1 MSKLPVAFLD
11 LFAILF
17 INFLLL
23 WILAVLLIQPAKS
36 ETINKKPHQEFMFT
50 VTWDAKENCDVDC
63 WAMRHENKRSLT
75 GFNRREN
82 DVFILHND
90 NTSRDYGNIE
100 GENLEDA
107 VETMAIERI
116 KADTYYFS
124 LHGYRIENEKNEIT
138 VRVEF
143 EKLKPYKIIYSKEV
157 ILKAGDELPIIKFK
171 IDKDGNVIDLTDDE
185 FLVRKI
191 LR

>member
-1 MSKLPVAFLD
+1 
-11 LFAILF
+11 
-17 INFLLL
+17 
-23 WILAVLLIQPAKS
+23 
-36 ETINKKPHQEFMFT
+36 
-50 VTWDAKENCDVDC
+50 
-63 WAMRHENKRSLT
+63 MRHGNKRSIT

-90 NTSRDYGNIE
+90 NTSRDYGNVE
-100 GENLEDA
+100 GKNLEDA
-107 VETMAIERI
+107 VETLSIERI

-124 LHGYRIENEKNEIT
+124 LHGYRIENEKNEIA
-138 VRVEF
+138 VKVEF

-171 IDKDGNVIDLTDDE
+171 IDKDGNVQDLTDDE

>member
-1 MSKLPVAFLD
+1 
-11 LFAILF
+11 
-17 INFLLL
+17 
-23 WILAVLLIQPAKS
+23 
-36 ETINKKPHQEFMFT
+36 
-50 VTWDAKENCDVDC
+50 
-63 WAMRHENKRSLT
+63 MRHENKKSLT

-100 GENLEDA
+100 GEKLEEA
-107 VETMAIERI
+107 RETLSIERI

-124 LHGYRIENEKNEIT
+124 LHGYRIKNTDKKIA
-138 VRVEF
+138 VKVEL
-143 EKLKPYKIIYSKEV
+143 EKLKPYKLIYSKEV

-171 IDKDGNVIDLTDDE
+171 INKNGNVQDLTDDE